1 MGAFL
6 SGFKNVWALTGDFGF
21 ISAGHLGLL
30 EAIQRETPIK
40 VVIFYNKQASATG
53 GQTIHKNIMRRL
65 LAGYQNY
72 LIHLSNPSDPFEVSE
87 KLDELN
93 QSDTLKILL
102 ADY

>member
-1 MGAFL
+1 
-6 SGFKNVWALTGDFGF
+6 
-21 ISAGHLGLL
+21 
-30 EAIQRETPIK
+30 
-40 VVIFYNKQASATG
+40 
-53 GQTIHKNIMRRL
+53 MRRL
-65 LAGYQNY
+65 LAGYENY